1 MCQVREDGMSPHPRG
16 RLSLARAITAFGGLV
31 ALVAAAPIGPAS
43 RPAGDSYLF
52 GGRIITADSGS
63 LEGVHVVATDARGA
77 YEALIDS
84 SGTFVGAFPAAPTS
98 RVTLR
103 VFSDSAAPRYHTS
116 VVSLGPGVP
125 GGPTRIV
132 LVPRRWRI
140 RGGPFDGREVAIDPA
155 RATLGYGEGTGYWR
169 LTRRGR
175 WPGRAV
181 TWVSDSFPVRVAFRH
196 ERGDPYISPSD
207 SVRFWEMAA
216 NLERLLARKL
226 FRPAS
231 FEEVDAGADGIFVTV
246 NRRMAAAGKTFIT
259 YDGDGRI
266 YEALVTVSQNAFLGQ
281 SRVAMHEMLHAIGF
295 GHTGAW
301 SSVMGPNAAGVESP
315 SAEDVAYAQL
325 FYAIAQVQRDKEV
338 RFGILESA
346 R

>member
-1 MCQVREDGMSPHPRG
+1 MRENTLMPRPRG
-16 RLSLARAITAFGGLV
+16 RLSLARDVIAFGGLL

-43 RPAGDSYLF
+43 SPAVDSYLF
-52 GGRIITADSGS
+52 GGRIITADGGS
-63 LEGVHVVATDARGA
+63 LDAVHVVATDARGT

-84 SGTFVGAFPAAPTS
+84 SGTFVGAFPAPPTS

-103 VFSDSAAPRYHTS
+103 VFSDSAVPRYHTS

-125 GGPTRIV
+125 GSPTRIV
-132 LVPRRWRI
+132 LLPRRWRI
-140 RGGPFDGREVAIDPA
+140 RGGPFDGREVAIDPT
-155 RATLGYGEGTGYWR
+155 RATVGYGDGTGYWR

-175 WPGRAV
+175 SPGRPV
-181 TWVSDSFPVRVAFRH
+181 TWVSDSFPVRVAFRR
-196 ERGDPYISPSD
+196 ERGDPYITASD

-216 NLERLLARKL
+216 SLERLLARKL

-231 FEEVDAGADGIFVTV
+231 FEEVDGGADGIFVTV
-246 NRRMAAAGKTFIT
+246 NRRMGAAGKTFIT
-259 YDGDGRI
+259 YDADGRI
-266 YEALVTVSQNAFLGQ
+266 YEALVTVSQNEFLGQ

-325 FYAIAQVQRDKEV
+325 FYAIAHVQRDTEA